1 LLCWNFVRDV
11 SSSFIIVNI
20 HKDKNV
26 NISVIIIQTL
36 GGLGL
41 FILGMKMMTDG
52 LQATAG
58 QRIRRILE
66 AISSNRFMGFLTGAG
81 VTAIIQSSSAT
92 TVMLVGFVS
101 AGIMTF
107 QQAVG
112 VIIGANVGT
121 TVTGQLIAFNM
132 SEAALPAIA
141 LGVILKY
148 FSKKRNYRY
157 IGEIILGFGL
167 LFYGME
173 VMKDSLSPIKSDPGF
188 IQFFT
193 TFNTNSLGGVLLC
206 VFMGTALTV
215 AIQSSSATVGLT
227 MALATS
233 GLLNYSTALALVL
246 GENIGTTITAQLS
259 TLGSNNSEAHN
270 TANAHTIF
278 NVAGVFIILLIFPW
292 FVEIVEAL
300 TLKMGAGAVTETV
313 NGEFVNVSRYIAN
326 GHSLFN
332 VINAVIFLIFLPR
345 LIQLTLLVS
354 PKLSKSKERY
364 SLPRFDSGYI
374 DSTIGA
380 LAKVRGEI
388 IKMLDFTQANLK
400 KTSKCLVK
408 RDDDI
413 LGERDAIEQHLD
425 DSQKVVIKYLTTIYQ
440 GEINEPEA
448 LEISELMRITNN
460 IERIGDSMESVS
472 KLLERIYDNKFEFS
486 ENARQDLVAMS
497 DQVDKFMSLIAAEM
511 HEKTEGFYPKA
522 LAFEDLIDQMR
533 ENMRHQHIERLRAGD
548 CSVDVGVFFISL
560 VSHYEKMGDYCY
572 NIATGVDR
580 IL

>member
-1 LLCWNFVRDV
+1 
-11 SSSFIIVNI
+11 VNMAGM
-20 HKDKNV
+20 
-26 NISVIIIQTL
+26 IIQTL

-41 FILGMKMMTDG
+41 FILGMKMMSDG

-66 AISSNRFMGFLTGAG
+66 AISSNRFMGFLTGVG
-81 VTAIIQSSSAT
+81 VTGIIQSSSAT

-101 AGIMTF
+101 AGIMSF

-112 VIIGANVGT
+112 VVIGANVGT
-121 TVTGQLIAFNM
+121 TVTGQLIAFNL
-132 SEAALPAIA
+132 SDAALPAITV
-141 LGVILKY
+141 GVILKC
-148 FSKKRNYRY
+148 FSNKRNYRY

-173 VMKDSLSPIKSDPGF
+173 LMKDSLSPVKSDPEF
-188 IQFFT
+188 IRFFT
-193 TFNTNSLGGVLLC
+193 RFNTDSFVSVLLC
-206 VFMGTALTV
+206 VFMGTLVTV
-215 AIQSSSATVGLT
+215 VIQSSSATIGLT

-233 GLLNYSTALALVL
+233 GLLTYPTALALVL

-259 TLGSNNSEAHN
+259 TIGSNNEDAHN
-270 TANAHTIF
+270 TANAHTLF
-278 NVAGVFIILLIFPW
+278 NVIGVCIILLIFPW

-300 TLKMGAGAVTETV
+300 TLRIGSGAVAETV
-313 NGEFVNVSRYIAN
+313 NGEYVNAGRYIAN

-332 VINAVIFLIFLPR
+332 VINAVIFLLFLPR
-345 LIQLTLLVS
+345 LIQLTLLIS
-354 PKLSKSKERY
+354 PRLSKSKERY
-364 SLPRFDSGYI
+364 ALPKFDSGYI
-374 DSTIGA
+374 DSTIAA
-380 LAKVRGEI
+380 LAKTKGEI
-388 IKMLDFTQANLK
+388 IKVLEFTRMNLK
-400 KTSKCLVK
+400 KTSKCLTV

-425 DSQKVVIKYLTTIYQ
+425 DSQKVIIKYLTTIYQ

-486 ENARQDLVAMS
+486 EKAKEDLVS
-497 DQVDKFMSLIAAEM
+497 ISEQVDQFMSLIAAEL

-533 ENMRHQHIERLRAGD
+533 ENMRYQHIERLRAGD

-572 NIATGVDR
+572 NISTGVDR

>member
-1 LLCWNFVRDV
+1 M
-11 SSSFIIVNI
+11 
-20 HKDKNV
+20 
-26 NISVIIIQTL
+26 IIQTL

-41 FILGMKMMTDG
+41 FILGMKMMSDG

-101 AGIMTF
+101 AGIMSF

-121 TVTGQLIAFNM
+121 TVTGQLIAFNL
-132 SEAALPAIA
+132 SDAALPAITV
-141 LGVILKY
+141 GVVLKC
-148 FSKKRNYRY
+148 FSNKRNYRY

-173 VMKDSLSPIKSDPGF
+173 VMKDSLSPVRSDPEF
-188 IQFFT
+188 IRFFT
-193 TFNTNSLGGVLLC
+193 RFNTDSFVSVLLC
-206 VFMGTALTV
+206 VFMGTAVTV
-215 AIQSSSATVGLT
+215 AIQSSSATIGLT

-233 GLLNYSTALALVL
+233 GLLTYPTALALVL

-259 TLGSNNSEAHN
+259 TIGSNNENAHN
-270 TANAHTIF
+270 TANAHTLF
-278 NVAGVFIILLIFPW
+278 NVIGVCIILLIFPW

-300 TLKMGAGAVTETV
+300 TLRMGSGAVTETV
-313 NGEFVNVSRYIAN
+313 NGEYVNAGRYIAN

-345 LIQLTLLVS
+345 LIQLTLLIS
-354 PKLSKSKERY
+354 PRLSKSKERY
-364 SLPRFDSGYI
+364 TLPKFDSGYI
-374 DSTIGA
+374 DSTIAA
-380 LAKVRGEI
+380 LAKTKGEI
-388 IKMLDFTQANLK
+388 IKILEFTRMNLK
-400 KTSKCLVK
+400 KTSKCLTK

-425 DSQKVVIKYLTTIYQ
+425 DSQKVIIKYLTTIYQ

-486 ENARQDLVAMS
+486 EKAKEDLMAIS
-497 DQVDKFMSLIAAEM
+497 GQVDQFMGLIAAEM

-533 ENMRHQHIERLRAGD
+533 ENMRHQHIERLRGGD

-560 VSHYEKMGDYCY
+560 VSHYEKMGDYCF
-572 NIATGVDR
+572 NIATGVNR

>member
-1 LLCWNFVRDV
+1 M
-11 SSSFIIVNI
+11 NI
-20 HKDKNV
+20 AGM
-26 NISVIIIQTL
+26 IIQTL

-41 FILGMKMMTDG
+41 FILGMKMMSDG

-58 QRIRRILE
+58 QKIRRILE
-66 AISSNRFMGFLTGAG
+66 AISSNRFMGFLTGVG
-81 VTAIIQSSSAT
+81 VTGIIQSSSAT

-101 AGIMTF
+101 AGIMSF

-112 VIIGANVGT
+112 VVIGANVGT
-121 TVTGQLIAFNM
+121 TVTGQLIAFNL
-132 SEAALPAIA
+132 SDAALPAITV
-141 LGVILKY
+141 GVILKC
-148 FSKKRNYRY
+148 FSNKRNYRY

-173 VMKDSLSPIKSDPGF
+173 LMKDSLAPVKSDPEF
-188 IQFFT
+188 IRFFT
-193 TFNTNSLGGVLLC
+193 TFNTDSLGGVLLC
-206 VFMGTALTV
+206 VFMGTAVTV
-215 AIQSSSATVGLT
+215 VIQSSSATIGLT

-233 GLLNYSTALALVL
+233 GLLTYPTALALVL

-259 TLGSNNSEAHN
+259 TIGSNNEDAHN
-270 TANAHTIF
+270 TANAHTLF
-278 NVAGVFIILLIFPW
+278 NVIGVCIILLIFPW
-292 FVEIVEAL
+292 FVEIVEAV
-300 TLKMGAGAVTETV
+300 TLRIGAGGVTETV
-313 NGEFVNVSRYIAN
+313 NGEYINAGRYIAN

-345 LIQLTLLVS
+345 LIQLTLLIS

-364 SLPRFDSGYI
+364 ALPKFDSGYI
-374 DSTIGA
+374 DSTIAA
-380 LAKVRGEI
+380 LAKVKGEI
-388 IKMLDFTQANLK
+388 IKILEFTQMNLK
-400 KTSKCLVK
+400 KTSKCLIK

-413 LGERDAIEQHLD
+413 LGEREAIEQHLD
-425 DSQKVVIKYLTTIYQ
+425 DSQKVIIKYLTTVYQ
-440 GEINEPEA
+440 GEVNEPEA
-448 LEISELMRITNN
+448 NEISELMRITNN

-486 ENARQDLVAMS
+486 EKAKEDLVAMS
-497 DQVDKFMSLIAAEM
+497 EQVDQFMSLIVAEL
-511 HEKTEGFYPKA
+511 HEKTDGFYPKA